1 MRAGRLG
8 SGHPILFSL
17 VAAVA
22 ALALHSAHAADPAQK
37 VARIAFINP
46 YSPATAAPGSLEFWA
61 RLQELGWVQGKNLIV
76 ETRSAEGRIDRL
88 PALMTDVVAKK
99 VDVIVTRGTP
109 AAIAAKNATTEIPI
123 VVASMGDPVG
133 TGLVATLA
141 RPGGNLT
148 GLSLQGTLEF
158 YGKYL
163 ELLQETVPRL
173 STIAVISNLD
183 SSPYPRR
190 VVKYL
195 EALAQTRGVALRV
208 MDVHEANALAGV
220 FRQARHQA
228 QAAIVLSDP
237 FTITHQREITD
248 LAAGNRLPTA
258 YTLLSFTESG
268 GLMAYSADPAILF
281 RRAAD
286 YVDKILRGAK
296 PADLPVEQATQFK
309 LVVNLKTAKALGL
322 TIPESILLRADEV
335 IR

>member
-1 MRAGRLG
+1 MNRRRVLFVLGRGLAGLTT
-8 SGHPILFSL
+8 
-17 VAAVA
+17 AAVA
-22 ALALHSAHAADPAQK
+22 PRFAHAADSAQK
-37 VARIAFINP
+37 VVRVAFISP
-46 YSPATAAPGSLEFWA
+46 YSPATTAPGSLEFWA
-61 RLQELGWVQGKNLIV
+61 RLRELGWVQGQNLIV
-76 ETRSAEGRIDRL
+76 ETRYAEGAIDRL
-88 PALMTDVVAKK
+88 PAIMADVVALK

-109 AAIAAKNATTEIPI
+109 TAIAAKNATTEIPI
-123 VVASMGDPVG
+123 VTASVGDPVG
-133 TGLVATLA
+133 TGLVASLA

-148 GLSLQGTLEF
+148 GLSLQGTVEF

-163 ELLQETVPRL
+163 ELLGETVPRL
-173 STIAVISNLD
+173 STVAVISNLD

-195 EALAQTRGVALRV
+195 ATVAQTRGVALRV
-208 MDVHEANALAGV
+208 IDVREPNALTGA
-220 FRQARHQA
+220 FRQARRQA
-228 QAAIVLSDP
+228 QAAVVLSDP
-237 FTITHQREITD
+237 LTITHQREITE
-248 LAAGNRLPTA
+248 LAARNRLPTV
-258 YTLLSFTESG
+258 YTLLSFMESG
-268 GLMAYSADPAILF
+268 GLMAYSADPTVLF